1 MIRGGEETF
10 EPMSPLN
17 LCPPITKF
25 TVFAYHQIP
34 CSPNKLILVSHS
46 LQILLSHFPGF
57 SGSMG
62 VPTIF
67 VIVSIG
73 FRGFLASPAPV
84 YVYCMAG
91 MGGLPNKLI
100 HYLYPI
106 YVMTQIF

>member
-1 MIRGGEETF
+1 MIRGGEEPF

-17 LCPPITKF
+17 RCPPITKF

-91 MGGLPNKLI
+91 MGGLPDKLI